1 MNYIQ
6 IFKTFFSQLGKTREY
21 ILKFAALPFSFL
33 GMTADD
39 LMELCI
45 NPKDSYTNLSNMWM
59 HANGALLPLMISY
72 VYIRLYKKDST
83 KPLYRIFSYLVTLMP
98 IASMLAWGIIPF
110 AYLQG
115 KAPIND
121 DVTNFLTIFCEN
133 YHPLIVSAVAVA
145 LIGIGIVLMIKKR
158 VIHNFIEEIKRNV

>member
-45 NPKDSYTNLSNMWM
+45 NPKDSYTNLSNFFLFGHA
-59 HANGALLPLMISY
+59 HANRFDACMGNHSVCL
-72 VYIRLYKKDST
+72 
-83 KPLYRIFSYLVTLMP
+83 
-98 IASMLAWGIIPF
+98 F
-110 AYLQG
+110 AG
-115 KAPIND
+115 EGTDK
-121 DVTNFLTIFCEN
+121 
-133 YHPLIVSAVAVA
+133 
-145 LIGIGIVLMIKKR
+145 
-158 VIHNFIEEIKRNV
+158 